1 MSQPPHQA
9 DRQTPPAA
17 SKPRATWGTYAMR
30 AVAVLA
36 VVASFLL
43 LVVRRPASPLGITAL
58 AILFFAG
65 FMGAVL
71 TWDTHWKCW
80 RSIVR
85 AAGASAIA
93 TGLVLALLQIL
104 PPGRSAETTPSST
117 APSPSSIATVRTSA
131 SPTPTPSAS
140 SSATA
145 TAEPTWISS
154 RPPTVRGE
162 GTVKLTAN
170 SSVVI
175 KRFHLRIA
183 AGDLFDNFA
192 DVRLVTDERIC
203 VGSPEV
209 GESIVMT
216 DRLEYADDYRTW
228 YRVVVDRID
237 PAEITLAWSVGSGR
251 APYGSEQSCG
261 VAY

>member
-1 MSQPPHQA
+1 
-9 DRQTPPAA
+9 
-17 SKPRATWGTYAMR
+17 MR

-36 VVASFLL
+36 ASTSFLL
-43 LVVRRPASPLGITAL
+43 LVVRRPGSPIGITAL
-58 AILFFAG
+58 AILFFVG

-71 TWDTHWKCW
+71 AWDTHWKSW

-85 AAGASAIA
+85 AAAASAIA

-104 PPGRSAETTPSST
+104 PPGRSPDTTPSST

-131 SPTPTPSAS
+131 SPAPTPSAS
-140 SSATA
+140 SSAAA

-170 SSVVI
+170 SSGVI

-183 AGDLFDNFA
+183 AGDLFGNSA
-192 DVRLVTDERIC
+192 DVRVVTDARIC

-237 PAEITLAWSVGSGR
+237 PTEITLAWSVGSGR